1 MEELAG
7 VISGVQG
14 EEMTVGDLMTL
25 GARRLNML
33 RAFNA
38 REGITREQDTLP
50 KRLFEPLKGGPSDG
64 KSIDRDQFEAALATY
79 YEMAGWDPV
88 TGNPT
93 AATLEGLGLGWL
105 IAELSL

>member
-1 MEELAG
+1 
-7 VISGVQG
+7 VHG
-14 EEMTVGDLMTL
+14 EETTVADLIKL

-50 KRLFEPLKGGPSDG
+50 KRLFEPLEGGPSDG
-64 KSIDRDQFEAALATY
+64 TAIDREQLSAALETY
-79 YEMAGWDPV
+79 YEKAGWDPV

-93 AATLEGLGLGWL
+93 AETLDGLGLGWL
-105 IAELSL
+105 KAELAL

>member
-1 MEELAG
+1 
-7 VISGVQG
+7 
-14 EEMTVGDLMTL
+14 MTVDDLKTL

-50 KRLFEPLKGGPSDG
+50 KRLFEPLEGGPSDG
-64 KSIDRDQFEAALATY
+64 KYIDRDQFEAALATY

-93 AATLEGLGLGWL
+93 AETLDGLNLGWL
-105 IAELSL
+105 KEELSL